1 MKLIELWLLDN
12 DKSFEL
18 YKTFNKD
25 ENGFMNP
32 CFGMNKKEYD
42 EYVDRCKE
50 SSLGI
55 NLKEGYVPDTKYVLL
70 DDENNYVG
78 IVNLR
83 HYLNEALENG
93 AGHIGYG
100 IRKEYRNKGYA
111 TKALAL
117 ALEKC
122 KEFNIKE
129 VYLSCNKNNT
139 ASLKV
144 QLANGAVLHHEDDN
158 EYYTRIYLD

>member
-1 MKLIELWLLDN
+1 MKLVELWLLDN
-12 DKSFEL
+12 NKSFEL
-18 YKTFNKD
+18 YKTFDKD

-32 CFGMNKKEYD
+32 CFDMDRNEYD
-42 EYVDRCKE
+42 EYVNRCKE

-70 DDENNYVG
+70 DDDNNYVG
-78 IVNLR
+78 IINLR
-83 HYLNEALENG
+83 HYLNEFLENG
-93 AGHIGYG
+93 AGPIGYG
-100 IRKEYRNKGYA
+100 IRKEYRNQGYA
-111 TKALAL
+111 TIALKL

-129 VYLSCNKNNT
+129 VYLSCNKDNI

-144 QLANGAVLHHEDDN
+144 QQANGAIIHHEDDK
-158 EYYTRIYLD
+158 EYYTRIFI